1 MREPG
6 FFSLVGEWFTDPAQ
20 WSGRTGIPF
29 RMLEHLETSVASVTI
44 AALIALP
51 VAMYIGH
58 KRRLEFLVVSI
69 TNLGRAIPA
78 FGLLV
83 FFVILIG
90 LNLSWP
96 AQFRP
101 AVILTMVVLAIPPI
115 LTNAYVGIQ
124 AVDPDVLDAGR
135 GMGMTEGQVLRRL
148 ELPLAAPLIVAGLRG
163 AAVQVIATATL
174 AAFVAGGGLGRYI
187 VDGFATSDEVEI
199 FGGAVLVAILAVV
212 SELAFGLLR
221 RKVTPRTA
229 SRGRKARMEIVPT
242 ETGPRV

>member
-1 MREPG
+1 MSDPG
-6 FFSLVGEWFTDPAQ
+6 FFSRVGEWFTDPAR
-20 WSGRTGIPF
+20 WSGHSGIPF
-29 RMLEHLETSVASVTI
+29 RLGEHVQTSALAVAI

-58 KRRLEFLVVSI
+58 KRRWEFIVVSLA
-69 TNLGRAIPA
+69 NLGRAIPA

-90 LNLSWP
+90 LNLNWP

-115 LTNAYVGIQ
+115 LTNTYVGIQ

-148 ELPLAAPLIVAGLRG
+148 EVPLAAPLIVAGLRG

-174 AAFVAGGGLGRYI
+174 AAFVAGGGLGRFI
-187 VDGFATSDEVEI
+187 VDGFATSDEVQI
-199 FGGAVLVAILAVV
+199 FGGAVLVALLAIVA
-212 SELAFGLLR
+212 EIAFGLLR
-221 RKVTPRTA
+221 RAVIPMT
-229 SRGRKARMEIVPT
+229 SSGGRKARLEILPT
-242 ETGPRV
+242 KTGPRV